1 MSGVQQGMAFGEDP
15 VSLVTPN
22 LQVTVTNTLVSSI
35 GDSSITTPLTS
46 TQSASGIFQPK
57 ITFGPNGLS
66 GCVSASASAYTHLAL
81 VQWGKN
87 PYAGSKT
94 VKSSPLRFS
103 AVSSEAKTLSLA
115 GTGNVTNKGNSN
127 GNGRATL
134 PTYGVPAYTISLQ
147 FTSAQN
153 FNFTASMIYGDRSK
167 NTPNFTLPACTL
179 YDGTQYV
186 PCKGC
191 NISSYTNYNV
201 TYGCYDI
208 TQLCPAQSSKRHLR
222 EASDN
227 DDYDDDAD
235 DEDEADE
242 RWLYDSSSNS
252 DTDNYDKQL
261 EGPDS
266 SSSGDRDVSRYTR
279 SLQAAGDDDGGS
291 SGKASSSATFG
302 VILQSVGQQMNNV
315 LSNNPFKADILQ
327 STIVLTFVGCMTGF
341 VFIMLMFLRRLDY
354 KERVQKVYVKRARDK
369 AARKLL
375 EKDIKNGGKGNNLE
389 VMYQGHMNDFHHQK
403 YVSGT
408 IMNNIRRLQPF
419 KKRSNSDCKSTGS
432 VTDNKNRIMCTND
445 MGDHSDITLDFE
457 SIGFDSDESHDQ
469 GRNHAMTAVV
479 TEFLYKL
486 FPGRSIFKKNRN
498 ALNIVYVNHVY
509 TRMFAG
515 SSLKTSR
522 SIRFLQLVSLVLV
535 CLFVDTIF
543 FGVFYPTN
551 DPCVQYDTKVSDVM
565 HYIILLHWLL
575 FALIFI
581 LYCCITLFSLLLWHF
596 SMMAVNYFYFL
607 PFYSILFYSIL
618 YCAIQ
623 L

>member
-1 MSGVQQGMAFGEDP
+1 MYIPLLLIKVASLVSGVQQGMAFGEDP

-46 TQSASGIFQPK
+46 TQSASGILQPK

-66 GCVSASASAYTHLAL
+66 GCVSASASAYTHLSL

-103 AVSSEAKTLSLA
+103 AVPSEAKKLSLA
-115 GTGNVTNKGNSN
+115 GTGNVTSKGNSN

-134 PTYGVPAYTISLQ
+134 PTNGVPAYTISLQ

-208 TQLCPAQSSKRHLR
+208 TQLCPAQSTKRHLR
-222 EASDN
+222 EAGDN
-227 DDYDDDAD
+227 DDKDED
-235 DEDEADE
+235 DEDEYESDKT
-242 RWLYDSSSNS
+242 WFDDGNNDNDNDNS
-252 DTDNYDKQL
+252 NYDKQL
-261 EGPDS
+261 EGPGS
-266 SSSGDRDVSRYTR
+266 SSDRDVSRYTR
-279 SLQAAGDDDGGS
+279 SLQSANDDDGGS
-291 SGKASSSATFG
+291 SSKASSSATFG

-389 VMYQGHMNDFHHQK
+389 VMYQGHMNDFHQQK

-408 IMNNIRRLQPF
+408 IINNIRRLQPF
-419 KKRSNSDCKSTGS
+419 KKLSHSDCKSTGS
-432 VTDNKNRIMCTND
+432 VTDNKNQNICAND

-457 SIGFDSDESHDQ
+457 SDGFDSEESHDQ
-469 GRNHAMTAVV
+469 ERNHAMTAVV

-551 DPCVQYDTKVSDVM
+551 DPCVQYDTKVSDT
-565 HYIILLHWLL
+565 LHGVIDC
-575 FALIFI
+575 F
-581 LYCCITLFSLLLWHF
+581 LY
-596 SMMAVNYFYFL
+596 
-607 PFYSILFYSIL
+607 L
-618 YCAIQ
+618 Y
-623 L
+623 